1 MDVPQSELEAIRQAL
16 AELTSRVYRMEQ
28 RLQMAAPAPA
38 PSAPVRAEPA
48 TAVPLPVS
56 PQQTAPPPPIPPRP
70 GIAAPVRS
78 QANLESR
85 IGSHWLNRIG
95 IAALLVGVS
104 YFLKFAFDNNWI
116 GPAGQI
122 SIGLVA
128 GIAIVIWS
136 ERFRAKNYNAFS
148 YSLKA
153 VGIGTLYLSL
163 WAALHVY
170 SLIPSSVAFA
180 MMLVVTAATSV
191 MALIPDAQ

>member
-1 MDVPQSELEAIRQAL
+1 MDAPQSELEAIRQAL
-16 AELTSRVYRMEQ
+16 AELTTRVYRMEQ
-28 RLQMAAPAPA
+28 RLQMAAPALV

-48 TAVPLPVS
+48 AAVPSPVS
-56 PQQTAPPPPIPPRP
+56 SQRPAPVPPPPPRA
-70 GIAAPVRS
+70 GIGASVKS
-78 QANLESR
+78 QADLESR

-95 IAALLVGVS
+95 IAALLIGVS

-122 SIGLVA
+122 SIGLAA

-153 VGIGTLYLSL
+153 VGIGVVFFFSL
-163 WAALHVY
+163 FYAVCTGV
-170 SLIPSSVAFA
+170 IT
-180 MMLVVTAATSV
+180 TAGGDQEYQPQPQAG
-191 MALIPDAQ
+191 